1 MADNSTNPIPFFWP
15 AAAPAPPTPTPACAR
30 CGAAPTGLASSNFA
44 PCLQC
49 HTAHY
54 CSRDCQNAHLV
65 AHQPQCQ
72 AIVAERVDK
81 VLRDSQNDPS
91 DAGTLRLTD
100 LQLMASLQDI
110 EAGRLNLLA
119 QQREAEAE
127 LRLFEVLLA
136 ERLESIPPEARESA
150 RESLREY
157 QARLDAGLDDL
168 GLD

>member
-1 MADNSTNPIPFFWP
+1 MT
-15 AAAPAPPTPTPACAR
+15 
-30 CGAAPTGLASSNFA
+30 
-44 PCLQC
+44 
-49 HTAHY
+49 
-54 CSRDCQNAHLV
+54 
-65 AHQPQCQ
+65 
-72 AIVAERVDK
+72 ERVDK

-136 ERLESIPPEARESA
+136 ERLEAIPPEAREAA
-150 RESLREY
+150 REHLREY
-157 QARLDAGLDDL
+157 QARLDAGLDD
-168 GLD
+168 